1 MNQATEFHTNSNKEK
16 HVFLIDDDDSMR
28 ASISTLLR
36 FVGYQVHDFSS
47 ARDFLQIEVHVA
59 PAVIITDMRM
69 PDLTGVEL
77 QSELQSRGRRIPMIF
92 ISGESTTPQVIKAM
106 KGGAI
111 EFLLKPFE
119 RERLLLAVAEGLEQD
134 ARFMRN
140 YMEATT
146 LEARLQ
152 SLTPRELEVFNLL
165 SLGYNNAQIREALD
179 ISLPTAKQYKSSVM
193 DKLNL
198 NSLADLLAL
207 KKGQNSFK
215 SST

>member
-1 MNQATEFHTNSNKEK
+1 MNQATEFHTHSNAEK
-16 HVFLIDDDDSMR
+16 HIFLIDDDDSMR
-28 ASISTLLR
+28 TAISTLLR
-36 FVGYQVHDFSS
+36 FVGYQVRDFSS

-165 SLGYNNAQIREALD
+165 SLGYNNTQIREAMEN
-179 ISLPTAKQYKSSVM
+179 SLPTAKQYKSAVM

-198 NSLADLLAL
+198 SSLADLLAL
-207 KKGQNSFK
+207 KKRQNSFN
-215 SST
+215 S

>member
-1 MNQATEFHTNSNKEK
+1 MNQPAELHTKSNKEK

-28 ASISTLLR
+28 TSIATLLR
-36 FVGYQVHDFSS
+36 FVGYQVHDFAS

-92 ISGESTTPQVIKAM
+92 ISGESTTHQVIKAM
-106 KGGAI
+106 MGGAI
-111 EFLLKPFE
+111 EFWLKPFE

-165 SLGYNNAQIREALD
+165 SLGYNNTQIREAME
-179 ISLPTAKQYKSSVM
+179 ISLPTAKQYKSAVM

-198 NSLADLLAL
+198 SSLADLLAL
-207 KKGQNSFK
+207 KKRQNSFN
-215 SST
+215 S